1 MRALLDVN
9 VLIALLDA
17 NHVHHAKARAWMS
30 AHGQL
35 GWSSCA
41 ITINGCV
48 RIMSNTAYPNAMPL
62 AEIIARLREATQQA
76 GHESLGCDVSLLDP
90 LRFDPNRLLI
100 SSQLTDIYLLGLAVA
115 HQQRLVTFDTRISLL
130 AAHGA
135 SSEHLV
141 KI

>member
-1 MRALLDVN
+1 VRALLDVN

-17 NHVHHAKARAWMS
+17 NHIHHAKARAWMS
-30 AHGQL
+30 TNGHL

-48 RIMSNTAYPNAMPL
+48 RIMSNAAYPNAMPL
-62 AEIIARLREATQQA
+62 AEIIARLQEATQQA
-76 GHESLGCDVSLLDP
+76 GHESLDCDISLLDH

-115 HQQRLVTFDTRISLL
+115 HQHRLVTFETRISLL
-130 AAHGA
+130 AVHG
-135 SSEHLV
+135 SGSEHLV

>member
-1 MRALLDVN
+1 VRALFDVN
-9 VLIALLDA
+9 VLIALLDE
-17 NHVHHAKARAWMS
+17 NHVHHAKARAWIE
-30 AHGQL
+30 AHGEL

-48 RIMSNTAYPNAMPL
+48 RIMSNPSYPNAVPL
-62 AEIIARLREATQQA
+62 AEVISRLREATHHA
-76 GHESLGCDVSLLDP
+76 GHESLDCDVSLLDD
-90 LRFDPNRLLI
+90 LRFDPSRLLA

-115 HQQRLVTFDTRISLL
+115 HRHSLVTFDTRISLL
-130 AAHGA
+130 AVQGA